1 LQKPKKSYNARV
13 WGFTWILISHF
24 LYMKHEQKKEIISK
38 YAREKGDTGSPEVQ
52 IALLSVRIEALTAH
66 LNEHKKDNHSRR
78 GLLGLVQKRRRLKN
92 YLQKSNPEA
101 FKKITEELD
110 NNKAAE
116 KAAKVEKTAA
126 LKKTKTDK
134 KAEKKSAP
142 KAEKAEKKAPA
153 KKTAKKK

>member
-1 LQKPKKSYNARV
+1 
-13 WGFTWILISHF
+13 
-24 LYMKHEQKKEIISK
+24 MKHEQKKEIISK

-110 NNKAAE
+110 NIKAAD

-134 KAEKKSAP
+134 KAEKKAAP
-142 KAEKAEKKAPA
+142 KAEKTEKKAPA

>member
-110 NNKAAE
+110 NIKAAE